1 MIKPETNQK
10 IDAIRQKLDE
20 EDGLFI
26 LSMQAEIERLQEKV
40 KKQDERISDYSWA
53 ASGGDRMGGGWTDS
67 EILESQRGGW

>member
-1 MIKPETNQK
+1 MIKPETVAK

-26 LSMQAEIERLQEKV
+26 LSMKAEIERLQEKV
-40 KKQDERISDYSWA
+40 KKQDERINEYSWA

-67 EILESQRGGW
+67 EILEYQRGGW